1 MAYFK
6 ISFMRFADNI
16 PLVIDRLLLRN
27 FANSVL
33 EYLVQRLGLFERDE
47 EDIRRFLEDSMETK
61 RSRSNLK
68 YKLATL
74 TKALDEINTFY
85 KQNELFKREKRDFG
99 NKNLLKLNDLKKSEL
114 KTDETNDLKQFFKTF
129 V

>member
-99 NKNLLKLNDLKKSEL
+99 NKNLLKLNDLKKSE
-114 KTDETNDLKQFFKTF
+114 F
-129 V
+129 VLTIFS